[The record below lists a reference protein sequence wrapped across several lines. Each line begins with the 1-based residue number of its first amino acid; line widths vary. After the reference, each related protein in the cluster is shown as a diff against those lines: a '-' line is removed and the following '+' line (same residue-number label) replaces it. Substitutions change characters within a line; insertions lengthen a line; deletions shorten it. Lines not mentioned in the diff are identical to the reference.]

1 MQLAIFLRNARGKT
15 PCLIS
20 DRNAKLTLGNSTMA
34 SAPTT
39 TSADNLSPV
48 PKPSEFTDL
57 WRHRGLLAE
66 LIRRDLR
73 ERYAGSAMGV
83 LWNVIHPLIMIA
95 IYIFVFT
102 LLFPSGR
109 TGGESRFAVYL
120 CAGLVPWLL
129 FNETISRCSSCFTN
143 YGGILTKTAFPKSIL
158 TLTIGATALATF
170 LVTFTVY
177 MIYLGSLV
185 VLAPPGP
192 NLGAGQVFAALGVV
206 LLMQVFALGL
216 GIGLATLNVFF
227 RDVGQIVAVGLQ
239 VMFWGSPILWRS
251 EFIAE
256 KAPEV
261 LPWLKLNPLYFFL
274 EYFHKVFAASPAP
287 YGLTHF
293 LIIPAWTAA
302 AVIFG
307 TIVYRKLRD
316 EIVDEL

>member
-1 MQLAIFLRNARGKT
+1 
-15 PCLIS
+15 
-20 DRNAKLTLGNSTMA
+20 MA
-34 SAPTT
+34 SASAT
-39 TSADNLSPV
+39 TSPDSLPPASSP
-48 PKPSEFTDL
+48 SACTDL

-83 LWNVIHPLIMIA
+83 LWNIIHPLIMIA

-109 TGGESRFAVYL
+109 IGGESRFAVYL

-129 FNETISRCSSCFTN
+129 FNETISRCASCFTN

-158 TLTIGATALATF
+158 PLTVGATALATF

-177 MIYLGSLV
+177 MLYLGSLV

-192 NLGAGQVFAALGVV
+192 DLAPGQVFAALGVV
-206 LLMQVFALGL
+206 LLMQVFALGI

-239 VMFWGSPILWRS
+239 VLCWGSPILWRS

-256 KAPEV
+256 QAPAV

-274 EYFHKVFAASPAP
+274 EFFHKVFAASPAP
-287 YGLTHF
+287 YGATQF
-293 LIIPAWTAA
+293 LIVIGWTAA
-302 AVIFG
+302 AIIFG